1 MWYTLPACL
10 EAKVWDVIQSY
21 SKEWMGNPLRDSWGK
36 LTSLTTMKWFGEHL
50 SFSFLPLN
58 VNSSMRSD
66 VGSSSSHLAT
76 TRRKSKRIT
85 GRVKHILEI
94 PELLNQTENLS
105 FKLFDMREI
114 IITTCCPSH
123 ILGVI
128 LWFAG
133 ECILNESTYC
143 VHISMVFFSSI
154 IL

>member
-66 VGSSSSHLAT
+66 VWSSSSHLAT

-105 FKLFDMREI
+105 FRLFDMREI

-133 ECILNESTYC
+133 ECILNDSTYY